1 TFLFHRTMKFPLEG
15 SKHKVVP
22 ISACSKYK
30 ILTSSK
36 WYNLALRTFTAQ
48 FQMPVSQ
55 KCIEFLVWKYI
66 LIISISLKLDIYIDK
81 QIMN

>member
-1 TFLFHRTMKFPLEG
+1 MKFSLEG

-22 ISACSKYK
+22 ISACSKYE

-36 WYNLALRTFTAQ
+36 WYNLELRTFTVQ

-55 KCIEFLVWKYI
+55 KCMEFLVWKHI
-66 LIISISLKLDIYIDK
+66 LIMNQTYNLDIYVDK
-81 QIMN
+81 QFMN